1 MRSDGSEVRDVMEGY
16 GAESWD
22 EGMERKGGGRR
33 RVPEALLLEISQDA
47 RNPRWAEVVAWYR
60 PMMERYLSSHGAPE
74 SDWEDVIQE
83 TFSAVAEMLLRKSYR
98 PGEKG
103 AFENCL
109 TGILKHKMFDA
120 MRAANRRERTAQR
133 FGELETAAGRLK
145 LALDYDS
152 CDGESGRAVRVFVTD
167 GRDSV
172 ASREKRTR
180 AICRGALR
188 KLLADEG
195 VSGRNREVFRRLW
208 VRMESGE
215 AVATALAMSRDA
227 VYQVGSRMMRRLREM
242 VWRMMEESARYAQ

>member
-1 MRSDGSEVRDVMEGY
+1 MRSDGGEDWEPMEGY

-22 EGMERKGGGRR
+22 AGMERQGYGRR
-33 RVPEALLLEISQDA
+33 RTPEALLREISQDA
-47 RNPRWAEVVAWYR
+47 RDPRWAEVVAWYR
-60 PMMERYLSSHGAPE
+60 PMMERYLSSQGAPE

-83 TFSAVAEMLLRKSYR
+83 TFVAIAKELLRKSYC

-103 AFENCL
+103 AFENWL

-133 FGELETAAGRLK
+133 FGEHEVAAGRLK
-145 LALDYDS
+145 TALDYDS

-172 ASREKRTR
+172 VSREKRTR

-188 KLLADEG
+188 RLLADEG
-195 VSGRNREVFRRLW
+195 VTGRNREVCRRLW

-215 AVATALAMSRDA
+215 AVAAALAMSRDA

-242 VWRMMEESARYAQ
+242 VGRMMEESARCAQ